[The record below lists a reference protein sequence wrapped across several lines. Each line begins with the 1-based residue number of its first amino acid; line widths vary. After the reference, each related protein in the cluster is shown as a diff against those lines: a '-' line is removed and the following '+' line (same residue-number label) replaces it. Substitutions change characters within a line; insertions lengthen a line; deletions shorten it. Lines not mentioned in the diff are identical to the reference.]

1 MALDKAVALLDSA
14 TAATGVRMAV
24 EQTLNDRH
32 VFFVGSLLDHKAISL
47 LDGSEYA
54 GWLKALRLFAH
65 GTYSEFKAD
74 RSSYPEL
81 SARAAWKL
89 KQLSLMTTAA
99 KNARPAY
106 DDLQRDLDLASPA
119 EVERL
124 AISCIDAG
132 LLDAK
137 LNQRES
143 VVEVRSVRGRDLAVE
158 DIPASLAKLD
168 MWQAA
173 IKASI
178 ARLEAEAGRASA
190 SYAAGQ
196 EMASSVETVL
206 GQAVVSAA
214 AAEPEAGKGR
224 RGASGGFMDG
234 AGLLRGVMG
243 GVFGRMGG
251 PARRDPRRR

>member
-1 MALDKAVALLDSA
+1 
-14 TAATGVRMAV
+14 
-24 EQTLNDRH
+24 
-32 VFFVGSLLDHKAISL
+32 
-47 LDGSEYA
+47 
-54 GWLKALRLFAH
+54 
-65 GTYSEFKAD
+65 
-74 RSSYPEL
+74 
-81 SARAAWKL
+81 
-89 KQLSLMTTAA
+89 MTTAA

-137 LNQRES
+137 LNQVSGTAHGPPRLRLQCKLALGLLAPVPQGDAVPRATAPPPPAPPRARFPLCMQRES

>member
-1 MALDKAVALLDSA
+1 MNRERS
-14 TAATGVRMAV
+14 TARCGAPAPDPGHLRT
-24 EQTLNDRH
+24 Q
-32 VFFVGSLLDHKAISL
+32 

-65 GTYSEFKAD
+65 GTYSEFKGEAGVELGADLLAPLPRPGARHAPYRSRHRASPPLLCAPSAPGAPAAD

-137 LNQRES
+137 LNQVS
-143 VVEVRSVRGRDLAVE
+143 F
-158 DIPASLAKLD
+158 
-168 MWQAA
+168 
-173 IKASI
+173 
-178 ARLEAEAGRASA
+178 AELP
-190 SYAAGQ
+190 
-196 EMASSVETVL
+196 MAL
-206 GQAVVSAA
+206 PGSAA
-214 AAEPEAGKGR
+214 NPGSR
-224 RGASGGFMDG
+224 SGCW
-234 AGLLRGVMG
+234 
-243 GVFGRMGG
+243 
-251 PARRDPRRR
+251 PAPPRRPATSGLHEVKAIIIVLSVFK